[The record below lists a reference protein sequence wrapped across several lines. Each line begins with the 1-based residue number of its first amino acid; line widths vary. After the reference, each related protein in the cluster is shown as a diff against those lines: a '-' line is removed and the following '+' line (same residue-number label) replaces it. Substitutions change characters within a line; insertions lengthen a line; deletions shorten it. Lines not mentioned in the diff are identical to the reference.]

1 MSITSPASGASFAAP
16 ATIAI
21 AADATDTDGSV
32 TQVQF
37 YSGATLIGTSTTS
50 PFGMTWSNVPAGSY
64 TLTAKATD
72 NSGAVTASRSVATT
86 VTATTPPPSG
96 LPAPWTSQDIGAVGM
111 AGSATFSNDTFSVK
125 GAGADIWGSADAFQ
139 YVWQPITGDA
149 DVIARV
155 ATVENVAAW
164 VKAGVMIRQQT
175 SADSAHALMLV
186 SAGNGLAF
194 QRRRATGG
202 VSTSASGIAGAAPVW
217 VKLERRGNTIRAYY
231 SPEGAA
237 WTLVGSDT
245 FTMPPNVYAGLAV
258 SSHTTARLAT
268 VTFDNVAVRA
278 PGLAAPWQT
287 QDIGNVGVTGN
298 ASVTAGVFTVR
309 GSGADVWGSADAFR
323 FVYQSL
329 AGDGTII
336 ARLASVQNVYAWTKV
351 GVMIRQ
357 TTDAGSTQASM
368 FVTPGKGLSFQRR
381 TANGTS
387 VSTTIA
393 GAAPYWVRL
402 VRAGQVITA
411 SVSPDGTSW
420 TDVGQDTIAISG
432 AVWIGLAVTSHDNT
446 QLATATF
453 DNVTV
458 R

>member
-1 MSITSPASGASFAAP
+1 VLLVPIWGGKRPAVAARALEHSVHVVASGYDYASEVLDPLANVLARVPALNTPDAAVATINLAQRFREDWIGDWRDVVGKQRRTYKAVDWTAPTDDAPPPPNVPPTVSITSPASGASFAAP

-21 AADATDTDGSV
+21 AADATDNDGSV

-86 VTATTPPPSG
+86 VTATTPPPPG
-96 LPAPWTSQDIGAVGM
+96 LP
-111 AGSATFSNDTFSVK
+111 
-125 GAGADIWGSADAFQ
+125 
-139 YVWQPITGDA
+139 
-149 DVIARV
+149 
-155 ATVENVAAW
+155 
-164 VKAGVMIRQQT
+164 
-175 SADSAHALMLV
+175 
-186 SAGNGLAF
+186 
-194 QRRRATGG
+194 
-202 VSTSASGIAGAAPVW
+202 
-217 VKLERRGNTIRAYY
+217 
-231 SPEGAA
+231 
-237 WTLVGSDT
+237 
-245 FTMPPNVYAGLAV
+245 
-258 SSHTTARLAT
+258 
-268 VTFDNVAVRA
+268 
-278 PGLAAPWQT
+278 APWQT
-287 QDIGNVGVTGN
+287 QDIGKVGVTGN

-309 GSGADVWGSADAFR
+309 GSGADVWGPADAFR

-329 AGDGTII
+329 AGDGAII
-336 ARLASVQNVYAWTKV
+336 ARVASVQNVYAWTKA

-357 TTDAGSTQASM
+357 TTDAGSTQTSM

-381 TANGTS
+381 IAANGTS

>member
-1 MSITSPASGASFAAP
+1 VPPTVSITSPASGASFAAP

-21 AADATDTDGSV
+21 AADATDNDGSV

-86 VTATTPPPSG
+86 VTATTPPPPG
-96 LPAPWTSQDIGAVGM
+96 LP
-111 AGSATFSNDTFSVK
+111 
-125 GAGADIWGSADAFQ
+125 
-139 YVWQPITGDA
+139 
-149 DVIARV
+149 
-155 ATVENVAAW
+155 
-164 VKAGVMIRQQT
+164 
-175 SADSAHALMLV
+175 
-186 SAGNGLAF
+186 
-194 QRRRATGG
+194 
-202 VSTSASGIAGAAPVW
+202 
-217 VKLERRGNTIRAYY
+217 
-231 SPEGAA
+231 
-237 WTLVGSDT
+237 
-245 FTMPPNVYAGLAV
+245 
-258 SSHTTARLAT
+258 
-268 VTFDNVAVRA
+268 
-278 PGLAAPWQT
+278 APWQT
-287 QDIGNVGVTGN
+287 QDIGKVGVTGN

-309 GSGADVWGSADAFR
+309 GSGADVWGPADAFR

-336 ARLASVQNVYAWTKV
+336 ARVASVQNVYAWTKA

-357 TTDAGSTQASM
+357 TTDAGSTQTSM

-381 TANGTS
+381 TAANGTS

-432 AVWIGLAVTSHDNT
+432 AVWIGLAVTSTITRSSRRPRSTTSRSGSCSGIPIRRMKVTSHVGET
-446 QLATATF
+446 LARAI
-453 DNVTV
+453 
-458 R
+458 